1 MASPAPSRLFFA
13 DRGDDRERLDRTLVR
28 HLADL
33 AVSRVEAARWVRAG
47 KVAVNGQPGG
57 KPAQRLLRG
66 DRVAVELPPPPPD
79 APPLLAEEMA
89 LAVLH
94 EDDHLL
100 AVDKPAGVVVHP
112 TWGHRAGT
120 LLNGLLWRAA
130 LDGTGDGA
138 AWRPRLLHRLDRG
151 TSGVM
156 LVAKTP
162 LAQRVLARAWQR
174 REVEKEYLAVVL
186 GRPEARAGRVD
197 LAISRDPQDPKRR
210 IAGPD
215 GRPSVTR
222 WELLAETPEGADPV
236 ALLRCRPETGRTHQI
251 RVHLAAAGMP
261 IAGDPLYGDGAPPS
275 LSPRLASLVAA
286 LGRHALHAAALSF
299 LHPAS
304 GRPMRLEAT
313 LPRELE
319 ALLAVAGL
327 PPSAADREAGR

>member
-1 MASPAPSRLFFA
+1 MASPAPSRLFLA

-66 DRVAVELPPPPPD
+66 DRVAVELPPPPPG
-79 APPLLAEEMA
+79 APPLLAEEMPI
-89 LAVLH
+89 AVLH

-100 AVDKPAGVVVHP
+100 ALDKPAGIVVHP

-130 LDGTGDGA
+130 SESGEAVTP
-138 AWRPRLLHRLDRG
+138 WRPRLLHRLDRG

-174 REVEKEYLAVVL
+174 REVAKEYLAVVL
-186 GRPEARAGRVD
+186 GRPEARAGRVE
-197 LAISRDPQDPKRR
+197 LAIARDPQDPKRR
-210 IAGPD
+210 VAGPD
-215 GRPSVTR
+215 GRPSATR
-222 WELLAETPEGADPV
+222 WELLAESPAGTDPV

-251 RVHLAAAGMP
+251 RVHLAAAAMP
-261 IAGDPLYGDGAPPS
+261 VAGDPLYGGGAPP
-275 LSPRLASLVAA
+275 LSPRLAGEIAA

-304 GRPMRLEAT
+304 GERMRLEAP
-313 LPRELE
+313 LPRELR
-319 ALLAVAGL
+319 ALLEAAAVAWS
-327 PPSAADREAGR
+327 PAAGQGEGG